1 MAIKTARGK
10 TDAPAAITP
19 DPTPPLAPSP
29 PAAPATPVA
38 SAPSAPP
45 AASVDGTAPPK
56 PRTRAKKEGVL
67 PGGPW
72 LDFEKPIVELE
83 LKIADLKAHAQ
94 GENLT
99 IDKELAPLEAR
110 AEKLRH
116 RVYDNLTR
124 YQRVQLARHPR
135 RPYLMDYVERLTT
148 DFFELHG
155 DRAFADDKAIV
166 GGFARFRGAP
176 LMVVGTQKGR
186 DTKENLLRR
195 FGMANPEGYRK
206 ALRLMQLASNFG
218 APVLSLVDTA
228 GAFPGLGAEERGQ
241 AEAIARNLR
250 EMCRLTVPFIAVI
263 TGEGGSGGALA
274 LAMGD
279 VVLMFENSIYSVIS
293 PEGCASILWRDR
305 SRSQQAADALRL
317 TAADCLELGIID
329 EILPEPMGG
338 AHRDP
343 TAAAETLGNALA
355 RHYATLAAIP
365 PGDLVRRRR
374 AKYRAMGMFSEGG
387 AA

>member
-1 MAIKTARGK
+1 MAIKAARHTTPG
-10 TDAPAAITP
+10 AVP
-19 DPTPPLAPSP
+19 DPTPPLAAPAPLPVSAATGAA
-29 PAAPATPVA
+29 PAAPP
-38 SAPSAPP
+38 PP
-45 AASVDGTAPPK
+45 AG
-56 PRTRAKKEGVL
+56 PRTRAKNEGVL

-83 LKIADLKAHAQ
+83 LKIAQLKAHAE
-94 GENLT
+94 GENLS
-99 IDKELAPLEAR
+99 IERELAPLEAR

-116 RVYDNLTR
+116 KVYDNLTR

-135 RPYLMDYVERLTT
+135 RPYLLDYVERLTT

-155 DRAFADDKAIV
+155 DRGFADDRAIV
-166 GGFARFRGAP
+166 GGLARFGGVP
-176 LMVVGTQKGR
+176 LLVVGTQKGR

-206 ALRLMQLASNFG
+206 ALRLMQLANNFG
-218 APVLSLVDTA
+218 APILSLVDTA

-250 EMCRLTVPFIAVI
+250 EMCRLTVPFVAVI

-305 SRSQQAADALRL
+305 ARSQQAADALRL
-317 TAADCLELGIID
+317 TAADCLQLGIID
-329 EILPEPMGG
+329 EILPEPVGG

-343 TAAAETLGNALA
+343 AAAAETLGRALE
-355 RHYATLAAIP
+355 RHYAALAALP
-365 PGDLVRRRR
+365 AAELVRRRR
-374 AKYRAMGMFSEGG
+374 AKYRAMGVYFEGG